1 MTAEGTN
8 SFLIGERS
16 LAIIDPGP
24 DSPSHLEALITAVA
38 GRPVEAVLVTHA
50 HVDHSVLAPALA
62 QAVGAPVL
70 AYGDA
75 SAGRSDVMTRLAAEG
90 LTTGGE
96 GVDAGFV
103 PDRCL
108 ADGEVLQGDGW
119 ALEAIWTPGHF
130 GNHLCFALG
139 DVLFTGDLVMGWAS
153 SLVSPPDGD
162 LTDFM
167 ASCRR
172 LRARD
177 WSRMLP
183 AHGAPIDAPGERLD
197 WLIAHREAREAQ
209 VLAALST
216 PKALDE
222 LVAEV
227 YDDLPPAMHPMAAR
241 NLFAHLVDLCGR
253 DLLRAEPALSERARF
268 QVV

>member
-8 SFLIGERS
+8 TFLVGERS

-24 DSPSHLEALITAVA
+24 DSAAHLDAIVQAVA
-38 GRPVEAVLVTHA
+38 GRPVKAVLVTHA
-50 HVDHSVLAPALA
+50 HVDHSLLAPELGR
-62 QAVGAPVL
+62 AVDAPVL
-70 AYGDA
+70 GFGDA
-75 SAGRSDVMTRLAAEG
+75 GAGRSQVMARLADQG

-96 GVDAGFV
+96 GVDAGFT

-108 ADGEVLQGDGW
+108 ADGEVVQGDGW
-119 ALEAIWTPGHF
+119 ALESLWTPGHF

-172 LRARD
+172 LRART
-177 WSRMLP
+177 WSRMFP
-183 AHGAPIDAPGERLD
+183 AHGAPIDDPAARLD
-197 WLIAHREAREAQ
+197 WLIAHREARESQ
-209 VLAALST
+209 VLAALSDGMG
-216 PKALDE
+216 LDA
-222 LVAEV
+222 LVARV
-227 YDDLPPAMHPMAAR
+227 YDDIPPAMHPMAAR
-241 NLFAHLVDLCGR
+241 NLFAHLVDLSGR
-253 DLLRAEPALSERARF
+253 GLVAATPALSETATFRAT
-268 QVV
+268 